1 MKIKDGYIL
10 REIAG
15 EYVVIPS
22 GEDLDLN
29 LMITLNETGSFLWK
43 KLTDGAT
50 EEELV
55 KALLAEYDVDEAR
68 AKNAVNAFI
77 AKLRDQDFLA

>member
-22 GEDLDLN
+22 GENLN
-29 LMITLNETGSFLWK
+29 LNQMITLNETGSFLWK
-43 KLTDGAT
+43 KLTDGAS

-55 KALLAEYDVDEAR
+55 EALLAEYDVDETRAR
-68 AKNAVNAFI
+68 AAVTAFA
-77 AKLRDQDFLA
+77 AKLREHAFLA